1 MVFEGHDP
9 DPVGMTFTAG
19 VEKQDGGIR
28 KVIENFKWE
37 DWRGPWDPAARLGD
51 MDRDG
56 VLAEAIYPSLARN
69 FYTLKGDEVP
79 LQKAGLK
86 AYNDWIRDYCGVAP
100 KRLLALYLLSAL
112 DVEWSIEEM
121 KRCAKLGFKGA
132 VLPSALPDG
141 QSYADPVYDP
151 LWATAQDMEV
161 PLHFHVNIPQGRD
174 RSRLK
179 VITTVQRGHQSV
191 RRNISEPIGLLTD
204 LVFGKVMEHYPN
216 LRFVFAEY
224 ELNWLHPF
232 ISRMDGALERTRSES
247 PNSPMLRDLPSEC
260 IKRQVYITFQDDRL
274 GVLSA
279 EHLGMT
285 ANYLWASD
293 YPHGGSTWPHS
304 REIVKAQFEGISDK
318 IERKLTWENSA
329 KFYGL
334 D

>member
-1 MVFEGHDP
+1 
-9 DPVGMTFTAG
+9 MTFTAG
-19 VEKQDGGIR
+19 VDKQEGGIR

-37 DWRGPWDPAARLGD
+37 DWRGPWDPAARLVD

-56 VLAEAIYPSLARN
+56 VWAEAIYPSLARN
-69 FYTLKGDEVP
+69 FYTLKGDEEA

-86 AYNDWIRDYCGVAP
+86 AYNDWIFEYCGVAP
-100 KRLLALYLLSAL
+100 KRLLALCLLSAL

-132 VLPSALPDG
+132 ALPSALPDG
-141 QSYADPVYDP
+141 QSYADAVYDP
-151 LWATAQDMEV
+151 LWALAQDMDF
-161 PLHFHVNIPQGRD
+161 PLHFHVNVPQGRD

-179 VITTVQRGHQSV
+179 VVTTVQRGHTAV
-191 RRNISEPIGLLTD
+191 RRNILEPIGLLTD
-204 LVFGKVMEHYPN
+204 LIYGKVLENYPR

-224 ELNWLHPF
+224 ELSWLHPF
-232 ISRMDGALERTRSES
+232 ITKMDSSLERSRSES
-247 PNSPMLRDLPSEC
+247 PNAPMLRDLPSEC

-274 GVLSA
+274 GVLAA
-279 EHLGMT
+279 EHLGMVD
-285 ANYLWASD
+285 NYLWASD

-304 REIVKAQFEGISDK
+304 QEIVKAECEGIREE
-318 IERKLTWENSA
+318 IQRKLTWQNAA